1 MYAKLEKLGLIA
13 ILAPVAPLAG
23 LMLGW
28 FPAVSLALPEGWIIA
43 AALAGLLLGVAA
55 DFFVL
60 KPLLARAH
68 RLSIAFWLAIFLFY
82 TVGVFGL
89 FMGVPVFNAALAIP
103 AGFVVGAKLAAER
116 ADKLQVCRAAGRT
129 ARVTTGVMALV
140 CVASAILALLSPS
153 TPSDLRGTLGL
164 GFEVTW
170 GMVLAL
176 IGVGGVGLLAAS
188 WLLTIFSV
196 RVTNAFLQ
204 RGA

>member
-1 MYAKLEKLGLIA
+1 MYAKLEKFGLIV

-43 AALAGLLLGVAA
+43 AALAGLLLGVVA

-68 RLSIAFWLAIFLFY
+68 RLSTAFWLAIFLFY
-82 TVGVFGL
+82 TIGVFGL

-103 AGFVVGAKLAAER
+103 AGFVVGAKLASER
-116 ADKLQVCRAAGRT
+116 ADKQQVRKTAGQT

-140 CVASAILALLSPS
+140 CVASATLALLSPS

-164 GFEVTW
+164 SFQVTW
-170 GMVLAL
+170 GMVVGL
-176 IGVGGVGLLAAS
+176 IVVGGLGLLLTS

-196 RVTNAFLQ
+196 RLTNKFLQ
-204 RGA
+204 RGI